1 MERPRDTTAD
11 AHRRL
16 IDALR
21 AMPPAE
27 RLRLAAA
34 MSAEVRSLAVAGIH
48 HRHPNAS
55 QRDVEA
61 ELSEIF
67 VGRELAKARRAD

>member
-1 MERPRDTTAD
+1 
-11 AHRRL
+11 
-16 IDALR
+16 
-21 AMPPAE
+21 MPPAE